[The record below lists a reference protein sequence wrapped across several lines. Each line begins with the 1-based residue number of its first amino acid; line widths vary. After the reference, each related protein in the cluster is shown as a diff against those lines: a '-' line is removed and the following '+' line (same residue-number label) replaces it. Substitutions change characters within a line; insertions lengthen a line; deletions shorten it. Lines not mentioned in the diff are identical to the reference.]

1 LFVLLGERYKML
13 LEFIAKHQL
22 NAMLVLS
29 GICAVLAIF
38 VLFIKTMSTHR
49 KAILIIMDI
58 SAGLLLVFDR
68 YAYIFRGDVSELGYV
83 MVRVSNFLV
92 FFLTLLCIYMFNE
105 FLSDL
110 YSKDVK
116 LGKVP
121 IPLLA
126 VRILVTVGILLLA
139 VSQFTGLYYTFDEF
153 NRYQRNPSTFW
164 LCYLIPL
171 ISLVI
176 QFSVVVAYRKRIKK
190 SVMFFLTFFT
200 LVPLAASLI
209 QFATRG
215 VSFTNLALATVVILL
230 FLFTLIDV
238 SNDAVKAN
246 DMEIEYLKKEQKD
259 IQVLLEQTTEALATA
274 IDVKDP
280 YTHGHSTRVAE
291 YSRKIAEQAGKT
303 EEECDEIYFAAL
315 LHDVGKILVPTDI
328 INKDGKLT
336 EEEFEE
342 IKMHP
347 VHGNRILSRISKSPY
362 LSIGAHYHHERYDG
376 KGYPDGLKGEDIPEI
391 ARIIAVADAYDAMT
405 SKRSYRDPIPQ
416 DKVREE
422 FVKGIGTQFDPQFA
436 KLMIHLI
443 DLDAEYEMKER
454 EENASLSG
462 KSRFECEEFGDNIS
476 EGIQL
481 TANLTRLGFHSVTDR
496 EYQNR
501 ECIPS
506 IIVFDALDGRVHE
519 DEKKKEMIYFEYGR
533 IRFDGETEVLGA
545 RKIEKKVI
553 PNPGEKKN
561 ERALTDPNGVDYV
574 LEAVKVKDHIL
585 FRIKN
590 KFETIEII
598 MALPDSIRYAYIG
611 LTGEHCIMT
620 NIYMEKEEEP
630 ADENYIPRIAEEISY
645 IKDEPVGIVPNVQI
659 NGWCY
664 DASRGLEIK
673 DGMKISFHANSLPTA
688 RLIWHCPYIEL
699 FYSDDKLVNGRN
711 FHQFA
716 LIRLDGE
723 AWDTHDGVE
732 SKTFVNKADEFEGWD
747 YWKENNRKG
756 FDATVTFKRN
766 KNKFTVMTENFGISI
781 NSTVT
786 IIDEVPDVY
795 VALTGDQVAISNI
808 RIVE

>member
-1 LFVLLGERYKML
+1 MVF
-13 LEFIAKHQL
+13 EFIAKHQL

-38 VLFIKTMSTHR
+38 VLFIKTISAHR

-68 YAYIFRGDVSELGYV
+68 YAYIFRGDVSELGFV

-92 FFLTLLCIYMFNE
+92 FFLTLFCILMFNS
-105 FLSDL
+105 FLADL

-116 LGKVP
+116 LGKAP
-121 IPLLA
+121 IPLQIVKALT
-126 VRILVTVGILLLA
+126 LLGMLLLA
-139 VSQFTGLYYTFDEF
+139 ISQFTGLYYTFDEF
-153 NRYQRNPSTFW
+153 NQYQRSSTFW

-171 ISLVI
+171 LSLVI
-176 QFSVVVAYRKRIKK
+176 QFSVIIAYRKRIKR
-190 SVMFFLTFFT
+190 SVMLFLAIFT
-200 LVPLAASLI
+200 LVPLAASLV

-215 VSFTNLALATVVILL
+215 ISFTNIALATVVILL

-246 DMEIEYLKKEQKD
+246 DLEIEYLKKEQKD
-259 IQVLLEQTTEALATA
+259 IQLLLEQTTEALATA

-291 YSRKIAEQAGKT
+291 YSRKIAEQAGKST
-303 EEECDEIYFAAL
+303 EECDEIYFAAI

-336 EEEFEE
+336 KEEFEE
-342 IKMHP
+342 IKKHP
-347 VHGNRILSRISKSPY
+347 VHGNQILSRISKSPY
-362 LSIGAHYHHERYDG
+362 LSIGAHFHHERYDG

-422 FVKGIGTQFDPQFA
+422 FVKGIGTQFDPKFA

-454 EENASLSG
+454 EEITELSG
-462 KSRFECEEFGDNIS
+462 KHKFECEALRDNIS
-476 EGIQL
+476 EGIPI
-481 TANLTRLGFHSVTDR
+481 TPFMTRLSFHATTDKDH
-496 EYQNR
+496 EKK

-506 IIVFDALDGRVHE
+506 MIIFDALDGRTHE
-519 DEKKKEMIYFEYGR
+519 EDNMKKEMLYFEYGTIR
-533 IRFDGETEVLGA
+533 IDGETSISGA

-553 PNPGEKKN
+553 VNEGEKKN
-561 ERALTDPNGVDYV
+561 DKSLIDPKGVDYV
-574 LEAVKVKDHIL
+574 IEACKMKDHLL

-590 KFETIEII
+590 KFETTEII
-598 MALPDSIRYAYIG
+598 MALPDSVRYAYIG
-611 LTGEHCIMT
+611 LTGEHCTMT
-620 NIYMEKEEEP
+620 NISMEKEEKEI
-630 ADENYIPRIAEEISY
+630 DENYIPRIAEEISFV
-645 IKDEPVGIVPNVQI
+645 KDEPVGIVPNVQI
-659 NGWCY
+659 DGWCY
-664 DASRGLEIK
+664 TASHGIEIK
-673 DGMKISFHANSLPTA
+673 DGMKLSFHTMSLPTA

-699 FYSDDKLVNGRN
+699 FYADDKLVNGKN
-711 FHQFA
+711 FYQFA
-716 LIRLDGE
+716 LVRLDGE
-723 AWDTHDGVE
+723 AWEMHDGVE
-732 SKTFVNKADEFEGWD
+732 SKTSVNKDDTFEGWD
-747 YWKENNRKG
+747 YWKENNSKG
-756 FDATVTFKRN
+756 FDVTVTFKRN
-766 KNKFTVMTENFGISI
+766 KNKITIITENFGISI
-781 NSTVT
+781 HSVVT
-786 IIDEVPDVY
+786 IIEDVPDVY
-795 VALTGDQVAISNI
+795 AALTGDQVAISNI

>member
-1 LFVLLGERYKML
+1 ML

-68 YAYIFRGDVSELGYV
+68 YAYIFRGDVSELGFV

-92 FFLTLLCIYMFNE
+92 FFLTLLCILMFNE
-105 FLSDL
+105 FLADL

-116 LGKVP
+116 LGKAP
-121 IPLLA
+121 IPL
-126 VRILVTVGILLLA
+126 RIVKIITIIGMLLLA
-139 VSQFTGLYYTFDEF
+139 VSQFTGLYYTFDEL
-153 NRYQRNPSTFW
+153 NQYQRNPSTFW
-164 LCYLIPL
+164 ICYLIPL
-171 ISLVI
+171 LSLII
-176 QFSVVVAYRKRIKK
+176 QFSVTIAYRKRVKR
-190 SVMFFLTFFT
+190 SVMLFLAFFT

-215 VSFTNLALATVVILL
+215 VSFTNIALSTVVILL

-291 YSRKIAEQAGKT
+291 YSRKIAEQAGKS
-303 EEECDEIYFAAL
+303 EEECDEIYLAAI

-336 EEEFEE
+336 KEEFEA

-347 VHGNRILSRISKSPY
+347 VHGNKILSRISKSPY

-376 KGYPDGLKGEDIPEI
+376 RGYPDGLKGEDIPEI

-422 FVKGIGTQFDPQFA
+422 FVKGIGTQFDPKFA

-454 EENASLSG
+454 EEKTALSA
-462 KSRFECEEFGDNIS
+462 KSKFECKEFGENIS

-481 TANLTRLGFHSVTDR
+481 TANLTKLGFRSVTDK
-496 EYQNR
+496 NHLKK

-519 DEKKKEMIYFEYGR
+519 DEKVKEMLYFEYGK

-553 PNPGEKKN
+553 PHPGEKKN
-561 ERALTDPNGVDYV
+561 EKSLLDPAGIDYV
-574 LEAVKVKDHIL
+574 LEAVKVKDHVL

-598 MALPDSIRYAYIG
+598 MALPDSVRYAYIG
-611 LTGEHCIMT
+611 LTGEHCVMT
-620 NIYMEKEEEP
+620 NIFMEKAEEP
-630 ADENYIPRIAEEISY
+630 VDDNYIPRIAEEISF
-645 IKDEPVGIVPNVQI
+645 IKDEPVGDVPNVQI

-664 DASRGLEIK
+664 DASHGLDIT
-673 DGMKISFHANSLPTA
+673 DGMKMSFHAKSLPTA

-699 FYSDDKLVNGRN
+699 FYADDKLVNGEN

-732 SKTFVNKADEFEGWD
+732 SKTFINRDETFEGWD
-747 YWKENNRKG
+747 VWKENNRKG
-756 FDATVTFKRN
+756 IDVTVTFKRN
-766 KNKFTVMTENFGISI
+766 KNKITVITENFGISI
-781 NSTVT
+781 NSIVT
-786 IIDEVPDVY
+786 IIDDVPDVY

-808 RIVE
+808 RVVE

>member
-1 LFVLLGERYKML
+1 ML

-454 EENASLSG
+454 EENTSLSG